1 MSRSVVWGRAG
12 QGCVRGVGFAGKL
25 QGQKTSSLDRL
36 KARQILKYC
45 FRIFAIAF
53 LAKGK

>member
-1 MSRSVVWGRAG
+1 MWGRAG